1 MAGILSAQN
10 FRFLFR
16 EDKGNIN
23 RYTWWVATAALAAV
37 LAIVGLLA
45 AALILTAGNVS
56 ANAATAQESITLL
69 SILTQGVYLTAIFHI
84 LIILVFV
91 CYYFV
96 SAKRYNDL
104 GKSPKLGLILPAAL
118 YLLIVSPILVD
129 QVLPV
134 FGRWIMA
141 VLFAAVALWQV
152 YELGF
157 RKGQL

>member
-1 MAGILSAQN
+1 M
-10 FRFLFR
+10 
-16 EDKGNIN
+16 
-23 RYTWWVATAALAAV
+23 
-37 LAIVGLLA
+37 
-45 AALILTAGNVS
+45 
-56 ANAATAQESITLL
+56 
-69 SILTQGVYLTAIFHI
+69 
-84 LIILVFV
+84 
-91 CYYFV
+91 
-96 SAKRYNDL
+96 
-104 GKSPKLGLILPAAL
+104 GLILPAAL

>member
-69 SILTQGVYLTAIFHI
+69 SILTQGIYLTAIFHI

-91 CYYFV
+91 
-96 SAKRYNDL
+96 
-104 GKSPKLGLILPAAL
+104 
-118 YLLIVSPILVD
+118 
-129 QVLPV
+129 
-134 FGRWIMA
+134 
-141 VLFAAVALWQV
+141 
-152 YELGF
+152 
-157 RKGQL
+157 

>member
-16 EDKGNIN
+16 EDKGSID
-23 RYTWWVATAALAAV
+23 RRTWWVATAALACV
-37 LAIVGLLA
+37 LVVVAILAMLLTFLAESATVGAAAAEESIGLL
-45 AALILTAGNVS
+45 T
-56 ANAATAQESITLL
+56 
-69 SILTQGVYLTAIFHI
+69 ILTQGVYLTALFHI

-104 GKSPKLGLILPAAL
+104 DRSPKMGLILPAAI
-118 YLLIVSPILVD
+118 YLLIVSPIVVD
-129 QVLPV
+129 QLLPV
-134 FGRWIMA
+134 FGRWIMTI
-141 VLFAAVALWQV
+141 LFLAVAAWQV

-157 RKGQL
+157 RKGRL